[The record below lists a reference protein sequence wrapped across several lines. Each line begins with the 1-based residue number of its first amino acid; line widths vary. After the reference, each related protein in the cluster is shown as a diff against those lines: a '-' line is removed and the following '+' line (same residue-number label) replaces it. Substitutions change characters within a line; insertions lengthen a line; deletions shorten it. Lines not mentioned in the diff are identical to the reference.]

1 MLPENSQAPALQ
13 ISSIAHWSSVWQ
25 PPEPPEPCELQRPEP
40 MSHVPG
46 WQSKSSEQAA
56 HAPALHT
63 RPLVHSIVCWH
74 GAPTPSPPPW
84 PASAGSWQRK
94 SEHFHAV
101 PFGPLVAQSASVLQF
116 WHCLST
122 HFSSRST
129 LQCLSFLQ
137 AG

>member
-1 MLPENSQAPALQ
+1 NSQNPFMQ
-13 ISSIAHWSSVWQ
+13 ISSIAHWSSVWHWL
-25 PPEPPEPCELQRPEP
+25 PPAAPPTALQRPEP
-40 MSHVPG
+40 MSQVPG

-56 HAPALHT
+56 QAPALHT
-63 RPLVHSIVCWH
+63 RPLLHSMVCWH
-74 GAPTPSPPPW
+74 GLPIPSAPPVPIID
-84 PASAGSWQRK
+84 GSWQRN
-94 SEHFHAV
+94 SAHFHAV
-101 PFGPLVAQSASVLQF
+101 PPGPLVAQSASTLQF